1 MVAKILDFQER
12 ESRFLVY
19 PIHRTERETQRHY
32 RVSHRAFTLAPDAE
46 QRASNQPG
54 GVDKVLLLLLF
65 LLVVF
70 ASMNS
75 PVAETRETEP
85 LEIT

>member
-1 MVAKILDFQER
+1 M
-12 ESRFLVY
+12 
-19 PIHRTERETQRHY
+19 
-32 RVSHRAFTLAPDAE
+32 APDAE

>member
-1 MVAKILDFQER
+1 M
-12 ESRFLVY
+12 
-19 PIHRTERETQRHY
+19 
-32 RVSHRAFTLAPDAE
+32 APDAE

-54 GVDKVLLLLLF
+54 GVEKVLLLLF
-65 LLVVF
+65 LPVVS